1 MPRSNDGM
9 SNNTEFNKDK
19 RPFSLSGSLQSV
31 RRAVSGRGRSS
42 EKEAEALADSLP
54 SSNPFLDPPPA
65 YTAEGSSQGASGPP
79 PEKPSSRGRT
89 LSIYSRLRG
98 SSSNDAP
105 SEADQFRF
113 LAEFD
118 TVFVIDDSSSMSW
131 NDAGNSKLQHGQL
144 SRWQQTSK
152 VIEQIVPICMRYDD
166 DGVDIYFLNDPYHFN
181 FDDRHR
187 GEACW
192 SRSGNK
198 AEGKASHAYIGVGNA
213 EHVKRIFAAR
223 SPALSTP
230 TGKRLGDIMRTYVDC
245 YQTRKTDGKAPP
257 KPLNIIVITD
267 GAANDQQE
275 LREAVVKEAERLD
288 ELSAPYH
295 QLGVQFFQVGKDQ
308 GAARCLHQL
317 DDDLVNYRAG
327 KELRDIVDCITYE
340 QLSIEGGGSEL
351 TADVILKVVLG
362 SVNKHLDNQR
372 IREGSLTNP
381 GRH

>member
-1 MPRSNDGM
+1 MSKSNDGM
-9 SNNTEFNKDK
+9 SNNSESNKDK

-31 RRAVSGRGRSS
+31 RRAVSGRGRNS
-42 EKEAEALADSLP
+42 EKNTQALADSSP

-65 YTAEGSSQGASGPP
+65 YTAEGFSQGASEPP
-79 PEKPSSRGRT
+79 PERASSRGRT
-89 LSIYSRLRG
+89 PSIYSRLRG
-98 SSSNDAP
+98 PSSNNAS
-105 SEADQFRF
+105 SETDQFRF

-118 TVFVIDDSSSMSW
+118 TLFLIDDSSSMSW
-131 NDAGNSKLQHGQL
+131 DDAGNTQPQRGQL

-152 VIEQIVPICMRYDD
+152 VIEQIVPVCMRYDD
-166 DGVDIYFLNDPYHFN
+166 DGVDIYFLNDPYHFS
-181 FDDRHR
+181 FEDRHR
-187 GEACW
+187 GEDCW
-192 SRSGNK
+192 SRTGNS
-198 AEGKASHAYIGVGNA
+198 AEGKATHAYIGVGNA
-213 EHVKRIFAAR
+213 DHVRNIFNAR

-230 TGKRLGDIMRTYVDC
+230 TGKRLGDIMRTYVNC
-245 YQTRKTDGKAPP
+245 YEMRQNEGKGPP

-275 LREAVVKEAERLD
+275 LREVVVREAERLD
-288 ELSAPYH
+288 SLSAPYH

-308 GAARCLHQL
+308 GAAKCLHQL
-317 DDDLVNYRAG
+317 DDDLVSYRAG

-340 QLSIEGGGSEL
+340 QLSIEGSGSEL

-372 IREGSLTNP
+372 IREGLLTNP